1 MHAWHNLITTS
12 IFFEDDGNEN
22 FEGFTIS
29 NEGLLKHQLKEY
41 AEATLKNKVL
51 NEIDLNECF
60 NIDKDVPVT
69 GILTD
74 SEILDKVLNADQ
86 NEEADDDDDEETEGE
101 TEERIS
107 NSRCILLTQELIR
120 GMEQK
125 SFVSELDIKAVM
137 NIQELFLKQ
146 KTNLKQIKIDKMLHE

>member
-60 NIDKDVPVT
+60 NIDKDIPVT

-74 SEILDKVLNADQ
+74 SEILDKVLHANQ
-86 NEEADDDDDEETEGE
+86 NEEADDDDEEIEGD
-101 TEERIS
+101 TKERIS
-107 NSRCILLTQELIR
+107 NSKCIQLTQKLIR

-125 SFVSELDIKAVM
+125 SFVSEFDIKTM
-137 NIQELFLKQ
+137 INIQELFLKQ
-146 KTNLKQIKIDKMLHE
+146 KTNVKQIKIDKMLHE